1 MSEKY
6 ILIKPADN
14 CGMCGYIWQT
24 IRVMF
29 HNPDKKYYI
38 DFENSIY
45 KASDDNV
52 WDLFFE
58 QPHID
63 KKPSEDQIEE
73 EIGMVF
79 DVETQSA
86 PKESEFVWSETQPNT
101 PDEIQRRRDKFCS
114 LIEKNIKLKPHVQK
128 KVDNFVEQNFKG
140 KKVLGVHLRGTDHP
154 EKKHMD
160 VYLQAIKEKIK
171 DYDVLF
177 ICSDDHDRFRL
188 ATVAFKNKA
197 VSYNSIRSRK
207 DGFPLHEH
215 PHLTSYGI
223 DRSFEYQYK
232 IAEDVI
238 IEAYLMSKVDFL
250 LCCPASNVNYF
261 SRSINPKLQCE
272 EL

>member
-6 ILIKPADN
+6 ILVKPTDN
-14 CGMCGYIWQT
+14 CGMCGYIWQS
-24 IRVMF
+24 IRAMF

-58 QPHID
+58 QPHTNE
-63 KKPSEDQIEE
+63 KPTKEQIEKE
-73 EIGMVF
+73 VGIIF
-79 DVETQSA
+79 DQ
-86 PKESEFVWSETQPNT
+86 ESEFVWMETKPNT
-101 PDEIQRRRDKFCS
+101 PEEIQMRRDKFCS
-114 LIEKNIKLKPHVQK
+114 VIEKNIKLKPHVQT
-128 KVDNFVEQNFKG
+128 KVDDFVEQNFKG

-177 ICSDDHDRFRL
+177 ICSDEHDRFQL

-197 VSYNSIRSRK
+197 VSYDSIRSRK
-207 DGFPLHEH
+207 NGFPLHSH
-215 PHLTSYGI
+215 PHDRFYGT

-238 IEAYLMSKVDFL
+238 VEAYLMSKVDFL
-250 LCCPASNVNYF
+250 LCCSGSNVNYF